1 VGIIVAACKY
11 KLDSAA
17 PFQASDVLNL
27 QPLVKHSVPS
37 CTDARKLMEAGK
49 IQMPEVTLFLPMNR
63 SLYVVN
69 ISKYEFYKSLF
80 MHFREH

>member
-37 CTDARKLMEAGK
+37 CTDARKLMEARK
-49 IQMPEVTLFLPMNR
+49 IRMPEVTLFLPMNR